1 MEVETLKNTERFVM
15 LEAVFSSITIYFKA
29 IAGLMELIN
38 PSLFHKY
45 KELDKCVRSGLA
57 QGKEL
62 AARASSL
69 EEIIKFYYV
78 MGGVQVAME
87 QMADLVKNPYYDE
100 LLTIEKS
107 MTTKMQLNQTKFNL
121 FGSLRRLHEVLMNED
136 PRIFKQVV
144 DSLDIKNNYEKVLE
158 DIKRYE
164 TPNKLLIYIVK
175 SILNLHDVEHLIR
188 PKLEAFKDV
197 VLEKQPPLNPRFAFA
212 TDSSLA
218 WTVSLYGLI
227 PTTPYLNSKD
237 LLTGTLPYKYNVLKS
252 ELENLIDETTDKSLL
267 IINRSVGRN
276 IDYNVLPLV
285 DAKYIE
291 KHKLWTNRNSGLNKL
306 VWRRFDTVREIPTES
321 SGPNFTKYDR
331 GTEDWI
337 VVETTD
343 WKYYRLLGRAFG
355 DLYVPR
361 VTVDKI
367 LNGVS
372 MRPLAYHN
380 IQEYYILNRAGEV
393 RRESLLN
400 WYDELKLKTPPTD
413 ALKTNMLNELV
424 ENFKPEGITTEQAF
438 VEKCREGYKRI
449 VSKHLIKYLEAER
462 IRARELKASFALHL
476 DDIFREFRRKLESAI
491 AKIVHPGLFSKRSD
505 MSKHLVDI
513 YRDIMK
519 ETIEDMDSPPSK
531 WQSVEK
537 TLKEFYIETRGMGL

>member
-1 MEVETLKNTERFVM
+1 
-15 LEAVFSSITIYFKA
+15 
-29 IAGLMELIN
+29 
-38 PSLFHKY
+38 
-45 KELDKCVRSGLA
+45 
-57 QGKEL
+57 
-62 AARASSL
+62 
-69 EEIIKFYYV
+69 
-78 MGGVQVAME
+78 
-87 QMADLVKNPYYDE
+87 
-100 LLTIEKS
+100 
-107 MTTKMQLNQTKFNL
+107 
-121 FGSLRRLHEVLMNED
+121 
-136 PRIFKQVV
+136 
-144 DSLDIKNNYEKVLE
+144 
-158 DIKRYE
+158 
-164 TPNKLLIYIVK
+164 
-175 SILNLHDVEHLIR
+175 
-188 PKLEAFKDV
+188 
-197 VLEKQPPLNPRFAFA
+197 
-212 TDSSLA
+212 
-218 WTVSLYGLI
+218 
-227 PTTPYLNSKD
+227 
-237 LLTGTLPYKYNVLKS
+237 
-252 ELENLIDETTDKSLL
+252 
-267 IINRSVGRN
+267 
-276 IDYNVLPLV
+276 
-285 DAKYIE
+285 
-291 KHKLWTNRNSGLNKL
+291 
-306 VWRRFDTVREIPTES
+306 
-321 SGPNFTKYDR
+321 
-331 GTEDWI
+331 
-337 VVETTD
+337 
-343 WKYYRLLGRAFG
+343 
-355 DLYVPR
+355 
-361 VTVDKI
+361 
-367 LNGVS
+367 